1 MRDRL
6 EVIAGRLVL
15 GQYSVLVR
23 RDALSVGITSQL
35 VELALSRFLVSQILL
50 VPSHHS
56 VVFISSIFDLVGELA
71 MLVCDPDLLL
81 QAYLLIVKFAE
92 AIFQHLSLRL
102 KIWESLIKDKNSI
115 CKVYAYLNLLLLQL
129 KSLLELAGAI

>member
-15 GQYSVLVR
+15 GQYSVLVCC
-23 RDALSVGITSQL
+23 DTLSVGITSQL
-35 VELALSRFLVSQILL
+35 VELALSSFLVSQVLL
-50 VPSHHS
+50 VPGHHS

-81 QAYLLIVKFAE
+81 QANLLIVKFAE

-102 KIWESLIKDKNSI
+102 KIWESLTKEKNGI
-115 CKVYAYLNLLLLQL
+115 CKVDAYLDLLLLQL

>member
-35 VELALSRFLVSQILL
+35 VELALPSFLVSQVLL

-81 QAYLLIVKFAE
+81 QANLLIVKFAE

-102 KIWESLIKDKNSI
+102 KIWESLTKENNGI
-115 CKVYAYLNLLLLQL
+115 CKVDAYLDLLLLQL

>member
-6 EVIAGRLVL
+6 EVIAGSLVL

-35 VELALSRFLVSQILL
+35 VELALPSFLVSQVLL

-56 VVFISSIFDLVGELA
+56 VVFISSIFDLIGELA
-71 MLVCDPDLLL
+71 MLVCDPNLLL
-81 QAYLLIVKFAE
+81 QANLLIVKFAE
-92 AIFQHLSLRL
+92 AIFQHLSLQL
-102 KIWESLIKDKNSI
+102 KIWESLTKDKNGIYTKLMHTSI
-115 CKVYAYLNLLLLQL
+115 CFYF
-129 KSLLELAGAI
+129 S

>member
-35 VELALSRFLVSQILL
+35 IELTLPSFLVSQVLL

-56 VVFISSIFDLVGELA
+56 VIFISSIFDLVGEFA

-81 QAYLLIVKFAE
+81 QANLLIVKFAE

-115 CKVYAYLNLLLLQL
+115 C
-129 KSLLELAGAI
+129 

>member
-35 VELALSRFLVSQILL
+35 VELALPSFLVSQVLL

-81 QAYLLIVKFAE
+81 QANLLIVKFAE

-102 KIWESLIKDKNSI
+102 KIWESLTKENNGI
-115 CKVYAYLNLLLLQL
+115 CKVDAYLDLLLLQL
-129 KSLLELAGAI
+129 KSLLELARAI

>member
-35 VELALSRFLVSQILL
+35 VELTLPSFLVSQVLL

-81 QAYLLIVKFAE
+81 QANLLIVKFAE

-102 KIWESLIKDKNSI
+102 KIWESLTKENNGI
-115 CKVYAYLNLLLLQL
+115 CKVDAYLDLLLLQL

>member
-35 VELALSRFLVSQILL
+35 VELTLPSFLVSQVLL

-81 QAYLLIVKFAE
+81 QANLLIVKFAE

-102 KIWESLIKDKNSI
+102 KIWESLTKENNGI
-115 CKVYAYLNLLLLQL
+115 CKVDAYLDLLLLQL
-129 KSLLELAGAI
+129 KSLLELARAI

>member
-15 GQYSVLVR
+15 GQYSVLVCC
-23 RDALSVGITSQL
+23 DTLSVGFTSQL
-35 VELALSRFLVSQILL
+35 VELSLSSFLVSQVLL
-50 VPSHHS
+50 VPGHHS

-81 QAYLLIVKFAE
+81 QANLLIVKFAE

-102 KIWESLIKDKNSI
+102 KIWESLTKEKNGI
-115 CKVYAYLNLLLLQL
+115 CKVDAYLDLLLLQL

>member
-35 VELALSRFLVSQILL
+35 VELALPSFLVSQVLL

-81 QAYLLIVKFAE
+81 QANLLIVKFAE
-92 AIFQHLSLRL
+92 AIF
-102 KIWESLIKDKNSI
+102 
-115 CKVYAYLNLLLLQL
+115 
-129 KSLLELAGAI
+129 

>member
-35 VELALSRFLVSQILL
+35 VELALPSFLVSQVLL

-81 QAYLLIVKFAE
+81 QANLLIVKFAE

-102 KIWESLIKDKNSI
+102 KIWESLTKDNNGI
-115 CKVYAYLNLLLLQL
+115 CKVDAYLDLLLLQL